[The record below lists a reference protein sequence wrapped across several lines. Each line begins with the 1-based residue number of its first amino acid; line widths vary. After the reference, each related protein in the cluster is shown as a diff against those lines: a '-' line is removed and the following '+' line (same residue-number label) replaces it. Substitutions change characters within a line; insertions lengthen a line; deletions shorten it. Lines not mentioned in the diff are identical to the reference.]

1 MPNAENLTDK
11 IAAVIRGLDH
21 GNANLFSEEGEVRIS
36 VIRDALNTPVTR
48 DDIRATGLLRVIPA
62 APIEAEP
69 VQAPQTV
76 REAEV
81 AVNDAQVAL
90 DQCRTRLINAEKNG
104 VKTRAALATT
114 IQAWCAEF
122 PPVTFASEHAAHI
135 KRLAAHAAAGR
146 LEPQNVSTAG
156 RSPLDQFAAATS
168 AKGRGAGQGDAFR
181 RGASSRRLPSQR

>member
-1 MPNAENLTDK
+1 
-11 IAAVIRGLDH
+11 
-21 GNANLFSEEGEVRIS
+21 
-36 VIRDALNTPVTR
+36 VTR

-122 PPVTFASEHAAHI
+122 PPRGQNEIYKEHCA
-135 KRLAAHAAAGR
+135 RLAAHKKAGMVS
-146 LEPQNVSTAG
+146 QAVSTAG
-156 RSPLDQFAAATS
+156 HSPLDQFAHSTAAQ
-168 AKGRGAGQGDAFR
+168 GRGAGGGNSFR
-181 RGASSRRLPSQR
+181 RNASVRRIPSQR